1 MSAAEKSS
9 RKMSFYIIG
18 LIFAVWLY
26 SLWADRVTPMTSEA
40 RVHTYIVRVAAEVA
54 GNITEVNVKDNQVV
68 EAGDPLFQIDPRNYQ
83 LALQAAQAN
92 LQLAGQN
99 IGASTAA
106 VEVAQAKVIDAIA
119 ARNNA
124 KEQAIRI
131 SELAGQGVLSQSE
144 LDNAIEA
151 RDRTQA
157 NLEAAEAS
165 LAQARQALGPK
176 GQDNPQILSAM
187 AKLEQAQLDLQKT
200 QVLAP
205 SKGVVTNLQLTQG
218 QRANVGSPLLTF
230 IDPRNVWISAL
241 VRENSLENI
250 RVGQKVEVVLDALP
264 GRVLEGRVESIG
276 WGTGGSNNIDQNTG
290 FLTADNSAIKA
301 QRYPVN
307 IVFSDSRP
315 PSNIR
320 YGSQATVAFYT
331 EQSSIGEFLV
341 SIWIKIV
348 SLWTYVS

>member
-1 MSAAEKSS
+1 
-9 RKMSFYIIG
+9 MSFYIIG

-68 EAGDPLFQIDPRNYQ
+68 EAGDPLFQVDPRNYQ

-92 LQLAGQN
+92 LELAGQN

-106 VEVAQAKVIDAIA
+106 VEVAQAKVVDAIA

-124 KEQAIRI
+124 KEQAARI

-165 LAQARQALGPK
+165 LAQATQALGPK

-205 SKGVVTNLQLTQG
+205 SKGVVTNLQLTPG

-230 IDPRNVWISAL
+230 IDPRSVWISAL

-264 GRVLEGRVESIG
+264 GRILEGRVESIG

-307 IVFSDSRP
+307 IVFSEGRP

-341 SIWIKIV
+341 GIWIKIV